1 MDPSGNRAIPLQRY
15 LVQLY
20 WLCVLPLLL
29 LAAWLVYDNVRSIRS
44 TQDQQGSALAD
55 HVTTAVDQLLQAR
68 ITALRIVAQSPHLDR
83 PDELAQLYDEAL
95 GVKAVVGMDVVLV
108 EAGPQRR
115 MVFNTQAPLGTPMP
129 PTPRTEGL
137 QALPAALQTRQPAVG
152 DHLINPFTQQ
162 HIVVVAVP
170 VVRNGEAVYAE
181 ASPIEVR
188 DIQQQ
193 VDGFTLP
200 TGWTLTLHDGMGHR
214 LANKGTGQS
223 PEDANTNA
231 NANANAEAQ
240 AGKTFDRQPSLA
252 RWQVRL
258 TIPPSARN
266 ATMSSAALAMA
277 ALLFAATLLGA
288 LVGRAGGQRLG
299 QAVTSLTRDDEAA
312 GLKIA
317 EIQSAQ
323 QLLDQTAAQQR
334 QSETRYRRL
343 FESSPVGMRLTDN
356 QGQVLAQNAS
366 FERMFGYTMQE
377 APTLQRWM
385 DLAYPNLARRQYV
398 EDAWREV
405 MRRSEPGGTEVF
417 VDEFCITAKGGRE
430 LEVQVRGSVQVDGL
444 LTSFIDMTE
453 RKRAEAALQTLHTSL
468 ERRVLDRTAKLTQA
482 NHELDSF
489 AYTVSHDLRA
499 PLRALDGY
507 LHMLREEVGPQVSP
521 DGQHCLDQI
530 GAAADRMHGLIEGI
544 LTLSHSVQH
553 ELQLQW
559 VDLSALVA
567 RRLDELATNEPGRD
581 VTTQVEPGRVA
592 VGDPRMLD
600 VLVTNLVDN
609 AWKYTARTPQPR
621 IRFFTRERDGKTW
634 FCVSDNGAG
643 FDPAYGD
650 KLFQPFQRMHRQ
662 DEFPGIGIGLA
673 TVHRIVQRHRGQI
686 VVEASP
692 GQGACF
698 SFTLGLESD
707 VTP

>member
-1 MDPSGNRAIPLQRY
+1 MDPTGNRAIPLQRY

-44 TQDQQGSALAD
+44 AQDQQGSALAG

-68 ITALRIVAQSPHLDR
+68 ITALRIIAQSPHLDR
-83 PDELAQLYDEAL
+83 PEELPQLYNEAL

-115 MVFNTQAPLGTPMP
+115 MLFNTQAPLGTPLP
-129 PTPRTEGL
+129 PTPRPEGF

-152 DHLINPFTQQ
+152 DHLINPFTRQP
-162 HIVVVAVP
+162 IVVAAVP
-170 VVRNGEAVYAE
+170 VLRNGEAAYAV

-188 DIQQQ
+188 DIQRLF
-193 VDGFTLP
+193 DGFTLP
-200 TGWTLTLHDGMGHR
+200 TGWMLTLHDGVGQR
-214 LANKGTGQS
+214 LANKGTAQS
-223 PEDANTNA
+223 PGDADA
-231 NANANAEAQ
+231 NANTETRADKA
-240 AGKTFDRQPSLA
+240 FDRQPSLA

-266 ATMSSAALAMA
+266 AALSSAALAMA

-288 LVGRAGGQRLG
+288 LVGRAGGRRLG
-299 QAVTSLTRDDEAA
+299 QAVTSLTQDNEAA

-323 QLLDQTAAQQR
+323 QLLDQTAARQR
-334 QSETRYRRL
+334 QSEARYRRL
-343 FESSPVGMRLTDN
+343 FESSPVGMRLTDD

-377 APTLQRWM
+377 APNLQRWM
-385 DLAYPNLARRQYV
+385 ALAYPDPARRAYV
-398 EDAWREV
+398 ENAWRDV
-405 MRRSEPGGTEVF
+405 KRRSQPGGTEVF

-430 LEVQVRGSVQVDGL
+430 LEVQVRGSAQEDGL

-468 ERRVLDRTAKLTQA
+468 EKRVLDRTAKLTQA

-507 LHMLREEVGPQVSP
+507 LHMLRDEVGPQVSP
-521 DGQHCLDQI
+521 DVQHCMDQI
-530 GAAADRMHGLIEGI
+530 GAAAERMHGLIEGI

-553 ELQLQW
+553 ELQLHW

-592 VGDPRMLD
+592 IGDPRMLD

-609 AWKYTARTPQPR
+609 AWKYTARAPQPH
-621 IRFFTRERDGKTW
+621 IRFFSQERDGKTW

-692 GQGACF
+692 GQGASF
-698 SFTLGLESD
+698 SFTLELESD
-707 VTP
+707 VTL